1 MQISHAV
8 IKQIKHLLGKDNVQT
23 DPVSLALNGYDCSQS
38 RFRPDAVVTVTDSAL
53 LEPLLCL
60 LLREKIPFIPRA
72 AATNHAGSCS
82 AVKGGVV
89 LNLNPLDKI
98 YVIDTARGFAEA
110 DPCTVTGDLQQALAP
125 LGFFYAPDP
134 ASEKVST
141 LSGNLAQNASGAR
154 CLKYG
159 NTEGNTLSIEFITPL
174 GQTLVLKHDAPG
186 PDWLGL
192 VAGSEGTLGL
202 IKRMRVK
209 ILPAPKHVKTF
220 LATFPSLA
228 ESVQTVSD
236 LVARGLIPRCVE
248 AMDQITTRAVE
259 EFAHA
264 GYPTDAQ
271 ALLIIELDGDLKQIK
286 QDAQTLEALCK
297 ARSCQTFTAA
307 RTEAER
313 EKLWSGRRAAYSAM
327 AALAPNVAVG
337 DGTVPRSQ
345 LPAALEKVRRIID
358 QNGVTAS
365 LLFHAG
371 DGNFHPQI
379 VFDARNPEQTRRVS
393 KTLHEILKACADC
406 GGTVSGEHG
415 IGVEKRAVMA
425 YQYSR
430 ETLRLFQHIKTAF
443 DPFNLANPGKIIP
456 VGFED
461 KALLHQESDPAVSA
475 LAQEIKKRF
484 EQHRPT
490 AVTGLGSQWKKAPA
504 SCALSSS
511 SLNRILE
518 IDKTNYMAVAQAGV
532 RVTDLLAALK
542 QAGVYAH
549 LPADYN
555 GTLGGLTAG
564 KAFLPFC
571 SQLTGIEAILP
582 NGDIVSYGGKLM
594 KNAAGYNLCRL
605 FTGSVGALGMITKL
619 TFKIYA
625 TPQLT
630 NKETSCPMLS
640 FRPDTLFEALKKEID
655 PRGLFVSPAF
665 MEEAQ

>member
-1 MQISHAV
+1 MQISARV
-8 IKQIKHLLGKDNVQT
+8 LNQLKHLLGAAYVQT

-38 RFRPDAVVTVTDSAL
+38 RFRPDAVVTVTNPSL
-53 LEPLLCL
+53 LEPLICL
-60 LLREKIPFIPRA
+60 LAREKIPFIPRA

-89 LNLNPLDKI
+89 LNLNPLHQI
-98 YVIDTARGFAEA
+98 YKIDTAHALAEA
-110 DPCTVTGDLQQALAP
+110 APCTVTGDLQQALAP

-141 LSGNLAQNASGAR
+141 LAGNLAQNASGAR

-159 NTEGNTLSIEFITPL
+159 NTCDNTQSVEFITPQ
-174 GQTLVLKHDAPG
+174 GQTLVLRHDAPG

-192 VAGSEGTLGL
+192 LAGSEGTLGI
-202 IKRMRVK
+202 IKRLCLR
-209 ILPAPKHVKTF
+209 ILPAPKHIKTF

-228 ESVQTVSD
+228 ASVQTVSD

-248 AMDQITTRAVE
+248 AMDQVTTRAVE
-259 EFAHA
+259 AFAHA

-286 QDAQTLEALCK
+286 QDAQILEELCK
-297 ARSCQTFTAA
+297 ARGCQTFTAA
-307 RTEAER
+307 KTQAER

-345 LPAALEKVRRIID
+345 LPAALEKVRQIID

-379 VFDARNPEQTRRVS
+379 VFDARQPEQTRRVN
-393 KTLHEILKACADC
+393 KTLHEILKACVDC

-430 ETLRLFQHIKTAF
+430 ETLRLFQHIKKAF
-443 DPFNLANPGKIIP
+443 DPCNLANPGKIIP

-461 KALLHQESDPAVSA
+461 KAAPAQTTDLAVRA
-475 LAQEIKKRF
+475 LAQEIKNRF
-484 EQHRPT
+484 DKAQPT
-490 AVTGLGSQWKKAPA
+490 AVTGTGSLFKNTKGA
-504 SCALSSS
+504 ALSSAA
-511 SLNRILE
+511 LNRIVE
-518 IDKTNYMAVAQAGV
+518 IDKTNYMAVVQAGV
-532 RVTDLLAALK
+532 RVTDLLHTL
-542 QAGVYAH
+542 QANGVYAK
-549 LPADYN
+549 LPADYA
-555 GTLGGLTAG
+555 GTLGGLIAS
-564 KAFLPFC
+564 KAYAPFI
-571 SQLTGIEAILP
+571 SQVTGIEAILP
-582 NGDIVSYGGKLM
+582 NADVVQYGGKLM

-605 FTGSVGALGMITKL
+605 FAGSAGALGMICQVV
-619 TFKIYA
+619 FKIYA
-625 TPQLT
+625 TPQKQEMPANPL
-630 NKETSCPMLS
+630 LH
-640 FRPDTLFEALKKEID
+640 FQPDVLFQALKQEID
-655 PRGLFVSPAF
+655 PQGLFRSPAF
-665 MEEAQ
+665 EEAAQ